1 VQRDT
6 TAARAVFRNAN
17 EEIFAFAAELLEGEH
32 GTLVPFLCEC
42 PERSCTGIVRLSL
55 SEFEQ
60 ARAGAGHF
68 VVLPRHERTRAEER
82 VVERGERFSLVRES
96 GAETAS

>member
-1 VQRDT
+1 
-6 TAARAVFRNAN
+6 
-17 EEIFAFAAELLEGEH
+17 
-32 GTLVPFLCEC
+32 
-42 PERSCTGIVRLSL
+42 VRLSL

-60 ARAGAGHF
+60 TRAGAGHF
-68 VVLPRHERTRAEER
+68 VVLPRHDGTRAEER